1 MDNKEPTEQGFI
13 EQIQRLRKRNAELEM
28 LCKTC
33 GDMDPKR
40 INENCKLSALIEN
53 MPGMGY
59 ACLNDGDWTMLYVS
73 VGCKK
78 LTGYDAKDLIEN
90 NRLSYNE
97 LIHPEDRKRVWDLV
111 QEAVAK
117 KEQFRLLY
125 RIITSA
131 GEEKW
136 VWERGLGI
144 FSTNG
149 DLLSLQ
155 GYIEDMAA

>member
-1 MDNKEPTEQGFI
+1 M
-13 EQIQRLRKRNAELEM
+13 
-28 LCKTC
+28 
-33 GDMDPKR
+33 
-40 INENCKLSALIEN
+40 
-53 MPGMGY
+53 
-59 ACLNDGDWTMLYVS
+59 
-73 VGCKK
+73 
-78 LTGYDAKDLIEN
+78 
-90 NRLSYNE
+90 
-97 LIHPEDRKRVWDLV
+97 V